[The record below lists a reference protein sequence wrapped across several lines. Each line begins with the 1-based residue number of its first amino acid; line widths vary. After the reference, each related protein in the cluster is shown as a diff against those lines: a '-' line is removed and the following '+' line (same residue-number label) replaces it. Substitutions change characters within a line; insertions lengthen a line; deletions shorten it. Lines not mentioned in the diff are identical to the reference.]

1 MKLGIYGYGNIGK
14 GVELACS
21 QNKDVELVGIFT
33 RRDKNEVK
41 SILGTKVYNVSE
53 LQDFKNKID
62 ILAICGGSATEL
74 PKMTVELAKDFN
86 VIDTFDTH
94 ANIPEHF
101 KNVDKAAKDSGHIA
115 MISCGWDPGMFSLN
129 RLYANALLPNGKD
142 YTFWGKGISQGHSD
156 ALRRIKGVIDA
167 KQYTVPVKEVVDKV
181 LNGETPELTTRD
193 KHIREC
199 YVVVEDG
206 ADKARIENEIK
217 TMPNYFADYETIVN
231 FISLEELKEKHSGMP
246 HAGFVIRSGNTG
258 KDREHKHIISYNLKL
273 DSNPEFTAMAVVAFA
288 RALHKEKKNGM
299 LGCLTV
305 FDIRPRD
312 IIDVSYEEL
321 LKHLFG
327 A

>member
-41 SILGTKVYNVSE
+41 SILGTKVYNVNE
-53 LQDFKNKID
+53 LQDFKDKID

-206 ADKARIENEIK
+206 ADKSRIENEIK

-258 KDREHKHIISYNLKL
+258 KDNEHKHIISYNLKL

-288 RALHKEKKNGM
+288 RALHKEKKNGT

-312 IIDVSYEEL
+312 IIDVPYEEL
-321 LKHLFG
+321 LKHML
-327 A
+327 

>member
-14 GVELACS
+14 GIELACS

-33 RRDKNEVK
+33 RRNKNEVK
-41 SILGTKVYNVSE
+41 SILGTKVYNVNE
-53 LQDFKNKID
+53 LQDFKDKID

-101 KNVDKAAKDSGHIA
+101 NSVDKAAKDSGHIA

-129 RLYANALLPNGKD
+129 RLYANALLPNGKG

-156 ALRRIKGVIDA
+156 AIRRIKGVIDA

-181 LNGETPELTTRD
+181 LNGETPELTTRE

-199 YVVVEDG
+199 FVVVEDD
-206 ADKARIENEIK
+206 ADKVSIENEIK

-246 HAGFVIRSGNTG
+246 HAGFVVRTGNTG
-258 KDREHKHIISYNLKL
+258 KNKEHKHIISYNLKL

-288 RALHKEKKNGM
+288 RALHKEKKNGT

-312 IIDVSYEEL
+312 IIDVPYEEL
-321 LKHLFG
+321 LKHML
-327 A
+327 

>member
-53 LQDFKNKID
+53 LQDFKDKID

-258 KDREHKHIISYNLKL
+258 KDNEHKHIISYNLKL

-288 RALHKEKKNGM
+288 RALHKEKKNGTF
-299 LGCLTV
+299 GCLTV

-312 IIDVSYEEL
+312 IIDVPYEEL
-321 LKHLFG
+321 LKHML
-327 A
+327 